1 MEAYESPQLFVDSH
15 GTELYFAG
23 FYIGGL
29 VRFNAT
35 PSSCSPNE
43 VTHMGAVVVGS
54 GLDSR
59 VVRAYEPGPIEPGTV
74 SVEILGSPAYSA
86 FDAGMVGDLA
96 LNGPWGGV
104 NFPAFITK
112 VTLSGAAG
120 DIVRSTWEFQL
131 I

>member
-1 MEAYESPQLFVDSH
+1 MPDEKLSRSFVDSH
-15 GTELYFAG
+15 STELYFAG

-35 PSSCSPNE
+35 PSTCAPSE
-43 VTHMGAVVVGS
+43 VTNLGAVVIGT
-54 GLDSR
+54 GINSR

-74 SVEILGSPAYSA
+74 SVEILGSPLYDA

-96 LNGPWGGV
+96 LNGAWGGV
-104 NFPAFITK
+104 NYPAFITK
-112 VTLSGAAG
+112 VTLNGAAG
-120 DIVRSTWEFQL
+120 DVVRSTWEFQL